1 MAFQSATLLGF
12 GLRGPCGVLLA
23 ALTWL
28 GLAAGPASAQVQLF
42 ADEFERADV
51 ISIERDG
58 RDLYGFDA
66 VTGQRSTLRLEI
78 GENVFFLET
87 SGRVGLVLTDRRALA
102 LGPGTGFRQ
111 ARYRVHETPP
121 ERGLVE
127 DQVAL
132 VATPKRVLGFLGGR
146 GVWIE
151 EDLSPR
157 EAAEGIRVGAAV
169 GVVATNRRAL
179 GLGTG
184 SSRFI
189 EETLRVRE
197 DLESITSRDTLATIR
212 TSRRILVFG
221 ALRGRWS
228 EQDRRVR

>member
-1 MAFQSATLLGF
+1 MAIQPAVLTRFQRLGGAARSLVWLLWIGF
-12 GLRGPCGVLLA
+12 
-23 ALTWL
+23 
-28 GLAAGPASAQVQLF
+28 AAGAASAQVGLF

-58 RDLYGFDA
+58 RDLFGFDA
-66 VTGQRSTLRLEI
+66 VTGRRSTLRLEI
-78 GENVFFLET
+78 GELVQFTET

-102 LGPGTGFRQ
+102 LGPGTGFQQ
-111 ARYRVHETPP
+111 ARYRVHEAPP
-121 ERGLVE
+121 VRGLVE

-132 VATPKRVLGFLGGR
+132 VVTPKRVLGFLGRR

-157 EAAEGIRVGAAV
+157 ETAEGIRIGAAV

-179 GLGTG
+179 GLGAG
-184 SSRFI
+184 STRFI